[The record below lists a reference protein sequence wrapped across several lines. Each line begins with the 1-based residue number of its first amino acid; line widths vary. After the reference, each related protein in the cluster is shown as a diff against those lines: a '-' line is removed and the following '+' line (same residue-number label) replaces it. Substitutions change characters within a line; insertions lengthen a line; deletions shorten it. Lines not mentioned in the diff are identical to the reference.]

1 MFFDDGASP
10 PKEVIAQWRA
20 VVASTFDHASADN
33 SDLPCIAVHCIAGLG
48 R

>member
-10 PKEVIAQWRA
+10 PQDIIERWCGLVNE
-20 VVASTFDHASADN
+20 TFDS
-33 SDLPCIAVHCIAGLG
+33 LRQGEEIPCIAVHCIAGLG